1 MQDLEYFKLE
11 LKKPLLIIK
20 AKNGILGCG
29 YVNVEV
35 CNRTG
40 DACAIVTGVNQFE
53 EMLTASVVAISEN
66 AAKLGINIGDSGKS
80 ALHKLA

>member
-20 AKNGILGCG
+20 AKNGLLGCG
-29 YVNVEV
+29 YVNVVV
-35 CNRTG
+35 CNRPG
-40 DACAIVTGVNQFE
+40 DPCAIATGVSQLE

-66 AAKLGINIGDSGKS
+66 AANLGINNGDYGMSE
-80 ALHKLA
+80 LHTPA